1 MSNTPYS
8 NFFLSNEVEDQFNS
22 HLDLQNFCKIDRG
35 LVGNPGMIRKIN
47 VYSATNGTQ
56 KLAVGYGNTQ
66 SIEVGYTQKDYTIL
80 LAQNRFK
87 YYDEDAMTDPMIVP
101 VGMRHAGTDMF
112 NTVNGDIYA
121 EFKKATKVVVVSSLD
136 FAAFADA
143 ESLYN
148 SEKLENE
155 NIFGFVHPAD
165 VAALR
170 KALKDD
176 LKYVEAFSRT
186 GYVGTVAG
194 MNIYTKK
201 DATRGTICTATRE
214 AVTLF
219 VKKGVDV
226 EQSVGSQRSA
236 DDANIRLNTIFT
248 RKYYLAALTNYNKA
262 VKIVQGTAAV
272 TEDTSVNDAHTY
284 YEATGL
290 GYTEVTPA
298 AGANPKTLGYY
309 EITPTSF

>member
-8 NFFLSNEVEDQFNS
+8 NFYLSNEVEDQFNS
-22 HLDLQNFCKIDRG
+22 HLDLQNFCTIDRN

-56 KLAVGYGNTQ
+56 KLTKGNGNTQ
-66 SIEVGYTQKDYTIL
+66 TIGVSYVQKTYEIL
-80 LAQNRFK
+80 LAQNRFQ
-87 YYDEDAMTDPMIVP
+87 YYDEDAMTDPMVVP

-112 NTVNGDIYA
+112 NTVNADVFA
-121 EFKKATKVVVVSSLD
+121 EFNKATKVVVVSALD

-155 NIFGFVHPAD
+155 NMFAFVSPAD
-165 VAALR
+165 VAAIR

-176 LKYVEAFSRT
+176 LKYVESFSRT

-194 MNIYTKK
+194 MNLYTKK
-201 DATRGTICTATRE
+201 DAVSGTICTATRE

-248 RKYYLAALTNYNKA
+248 RKYYLPALTNYNKA
-262 VKIVQGTAAV
+262 VKIVKGTAAV
-272 TEDTSVNDAHTY
+272 TSDTSVNSAHTY
-284 YEATGL
+284 YEASGL
-290 GYTEVTPA
+290 GYVEVTPA
-298 AGANPKTLGYY
+298 AGANPHDLGYY
-309 EITPTSF
+309 EITAA